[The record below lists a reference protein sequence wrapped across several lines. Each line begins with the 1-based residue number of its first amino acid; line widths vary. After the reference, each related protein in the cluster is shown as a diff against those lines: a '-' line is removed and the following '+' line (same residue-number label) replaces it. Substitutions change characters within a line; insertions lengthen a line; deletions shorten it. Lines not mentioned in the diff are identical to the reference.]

1 MTVIEPVLSDL
12 WAPHAGGILRYIADS
27 RWGQDGLPPGAWL
40 GRVSGVLDAR
50 DGRIV
55 AFHRGPA
62 IAPVVLFDTTG
73 KSVGAWD
80 AAFGMAHGL
89 RIDRDGHLWLTDV
102 GRHRVVKATVDGE
115 VLLELG
121 EAGVAGEDERRFSSP
136 TDVAFGADGS
146 IYVSDGYGN
155 SRVVHLDPDGRFI
168 GAWGRRGSAPGQF
181 DTPHAVAV
189 APDGAVWVSD
199 RHNHRLQVFTPD
211 GEFIRAL
218 THLGA
223 TQGLEFGPDGMLWA
237 QTFRNI
243 EEILSSDSIGG
254 RLVRL
259 DPATGEILGSTPT
272 PGHFVHHAPTGEVW
286 IGSLSGTIIKF
297 RPGWL
302 VQGKDGAREQIGEPN
317 RRRRPSR

>member
-1 MTVIEPVLSDL
+1 MAVSPSEV
-12 WAPHAGGILRYIADS
+12 WAPHAGGVLRFITDS

-62 IAPVVLFDTTG
+62 IAPVVLFDSAGT
-73 KSVGAWD
+73 SVGAWD
-80 AAFGMAHGL
+80 AGFGVAHGL
-89 RIDRDGHLWLTDV
+89 RIDGDGHLWLTDV

-115 VLLELG
+115 ILLELG
-121 EAGVAGEDERRFSSP
+121 IPDVAGEDERTFNSP

-155 SRVVHLDPDGRFI
+155 SRVVHLDGDGMFI
-168 GAWGRRGSAPGQF
+168 RAWGRRGSAPGEF
-181 DTPHAVAV
+181 DTPHSVVV
-189 APDGAVWVSD
+189 APDGLVWVSD
-199 RHNHRLQVFTPD
+199 RHNHRLQVFSPE
-211 GEFIRAL
+211 GEFVRAV

-223 TQGLEFGPDGMLWA
+223 TQGLEFAPDGMLWA
-237 QTFRNI
+237 TTFRNI
-243 EEILSSDSIGG
+243 EEILSYDSISGQ
-254 RLVRL
+254 LVRF
-259 DPATGEILGSTPT
+259 DPASGEILGSTNT
-272 PGHFVHHAPTGEVW
+272 PGHFVHYAPTGEIW

-302 VQGKDGAREQIGEPN
+302 VQEADGPRERFEP
-317 RRRRPSR
+317 